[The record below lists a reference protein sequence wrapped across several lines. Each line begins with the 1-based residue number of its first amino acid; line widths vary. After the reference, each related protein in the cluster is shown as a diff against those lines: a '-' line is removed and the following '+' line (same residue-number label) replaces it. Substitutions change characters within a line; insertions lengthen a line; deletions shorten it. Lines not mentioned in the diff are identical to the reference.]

1 MKKLLLIILSL
12 AIFFI
17 ICTIVISLFFEE
29 RIVRTFKTEVI
40 DKTSLNI
47 DFSNIQ
53 FSLIKSFPLGSF
65 TLDDA
70 YIFYSKKDRNDTLI
84 HSQKLNIKVN
94 ILKLLNNV
102 YDFTEIS
109 ASNAYV
115 NINADKFEQLF
126 SSESSNKNSYLI
138 KTKKIR
144 LKNCSLK
151 YCYKGSLKIKCLVDD
166 FEGKGVF
173 SRKYLSVRLSINA
186 SDLES
191 KIYDFNFNNKGQ
203 INIKTSIVGKN
214 NEYFTEEGSCK
225 LNSIP
230 LSFSFLY
237 STKSEDLNISLKG
250 EEIPARTL
258 FSQISFLNN
267 IKVSKGKISFSG
279 AYSINL
285 NRSNINSQKLSLS
298 YKISSFHLKGFEDFS
313 INNLIGT
320 SIFKGDFSNNESEIN
335 DFLFLYNGITVKG
348 SAKLKGLPTPYLMID
363 GIVSTSGNDVK
374 IGDNV
379 CVNGKNSGTFKSL
392 IKINDL
398 KNLNI
403 NTLKII
409 KLNSTLSISNISY
422 QKNDFCAI
430 GPGEIQIN
438 DEILRYIGQATIYQ
452 KLITGSVDVPNFFS
466 VLTNK
471 IKPKVYLDIECN
483 RLNLDSLLSF
493 KTNETN
499 TGFNADLFCNV
510 KVNEVEH
517 NGYQFRD
524 FRITF
529 NYVDRNIICTHFS
542 SKLFSGKASGNFKV
556 SESNKLDLFLDA
568 KDLDIEHVFRCFND
582 FNQNYVTSKNISGRV
597 TGQLSLSFVQSAN
610 KTIDPSSIR
619 LKSNIDIEKGTL
631 CGVKQLYKISN
642 FLNIN
647 ELDTIKFSTI
657 KNNIEIIQGK
667 IIIPKMNIA
676 SNSINFTISGEHYF
690 SSNYTYWLKINLNEI
705 LAKKYGLK
713 KKTEFEQ
720 GENGGLNV
728 FLRLSGNN
736 DSYKINID
744 KKSALENFKVNFRQ
758 EGSLLKSL
766 IYEELGSNKRDSSTN
781 SNSGFKKDDSLN
793 NKNQKNSFKIEWDEI
808 DSTKINN
815 N

>member
-17 ICTIVISLFFEE
+17 ICTVVISLFFEE

-40 DKTSLNI
+40 DKTSINI

-102 YDFTEIS
+102 YDFNEIS
-109 ASNAYV
+109 ASNACI
-115 NINADKFEQLF
+115 NINADKLEQLF
-126 SSESSNKNSYLI
+126 SSESSRENSYLI
-138 KTKKIR
+138 KTKKIS
-144 LKNCSLK
+144 LKKCSLK
-151 YCYKGSLKIKCLVDD
+151 YCYKGSFKIKCFVND

-173 SRKYLSVRLSINA
+173 SSKYLSVWLSINA
-186 SDLES
+186 SNLES
-191 KIYDFNFNNKGQ
+191 RIYDFNFNNKGQ
-203 INIKTSIVGKN
+203 INIKTSIIGKN
-214 NEYFTEEGSCK
+214 NEYFTEEGYCK

-237 STKSEDLNISLKG
+237 STKSEVLNISLKG
-250 EEIPARTL
+250 EEIQARTL

-267 IKVSKGKISFSG
+267 IKASKGKISFSG

-285 NRSNINSQKLSLS
+285 NSSNINSQKLSLS
-298 YKISSFHLKGFEDFS
+298 YKISSFRIKEFDDFS
-313 INNLIGT
+313 LNSLIGT
-320 SIFKGDFSNNESEIN
+320 SIFQGDFSNNESEIN

-374 IGDNV
+374 IGDNF
-379 CVNGKNSGTFKSL
+379 CFNGKNSGTFKSL

-409 KLNSTLSISNISY
+409 KLNSTVSISNIAY
-422 QKNDFCAI
+422 QKNDFCVI

-438 DEILRYIGQATIYQ
+438 DENFRYIGQAAIYQ
-452 KLITGSVDVPNFFS
+452 KRITGSVDVPNFFG
-466 VLTNK
+466 VLTSK

-493 KTNETN
+493 KKNETN
-499 TGFNADLFCNV
+499 QNFNADLFCNA
-510 KVNEVEH
+510 KINEVEH

-524 FRITF
+524 FRISL
-529 NYVDRNIICTHFS
+529 NYIDRNIICSHFS

-597 TGQLSLSFVQSAN
+597 SGQLNLFLVQSEN
-610 KTIDPSSIR
+610 KSIDPSSIR
-619 LKSNIDIEKGTL
+619 LTSSIVIEKGTL
-631 CGVKQLYKISN
+631 CGVKQLYKISK
-642 FLNIN
+642 FLNIS
-647 ELDTIKFSTI
+647 ELDTIKFSSI
-657 KNNIEIIQGK
+657 KNDIEINQGK

-690 SSNYTYWLKINLNEI
+690 SGNYTYWLKINLNEI
-705 LAKKYGLK
+705 LVKKYGLK
-713 KKTEFEQ
+713 KKTEYEQ
-720 GENGGLNV
+720 VENGGLNV

-736 DSYKINID
+736 DSYKISVD
-744 KKSALENFKVNFRQ
+744 KKGALENFKVNFRQ

-766 IYEELGSNKRDSSTN
+766 IKEEFGAAMKDSS
-781 SNSGFKKDDSLN
+781 SKKDSMVKKIDSLN
-793 NKNQKNSFKIEWDEI
+793 NKTSKKTFKIEWDEI